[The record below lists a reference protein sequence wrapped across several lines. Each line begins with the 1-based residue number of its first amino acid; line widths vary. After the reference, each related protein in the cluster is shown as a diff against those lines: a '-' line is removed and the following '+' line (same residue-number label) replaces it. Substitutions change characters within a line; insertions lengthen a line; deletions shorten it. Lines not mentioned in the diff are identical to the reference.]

1 MNFVGAEDEFV
12 ASGSDD
18 GNFFVWEKDTG
29 KLHGI
34 YEGDESV
41 VNVIEQHPRLPLLAC
56 SGIDTTVKV
65 CPETRKVLSLLSS
78 RQLFAPTAKASQFS
92 RVNNS
97 LQIADSNGSRSR
109 RNYFEIAGL
118 VSLFDFWNYRRKQ

>member
-18 GNFFVWEKDTG
+18 GNFFLWEKDTG

-65 CPETRKVLSLLSS
+65 CPETRSTFIAEQPPAFCPDGESFSILKDEQLSS
-78 RQLFAPTAKASQFS
+78 NRRQQWKPEPKELLRDSWPGE
-92 RVNNS
+92 S
-97 LQIADSNGSRSR
+97 L
-109 RNYFEIAGL
+109 
-118 VSLFDFWNYRRKQ
+118 